1 MGAHRPCLNGS
12 ERAQR
17 AKNFN
22 PSLIQG
28 EITELGW
35 TRPPVSTVMNQDKVR
50 DPPSPFLYH
59 YPLFLF
65 YCMYT
70 VSIYVIQ
77 FIQVMSVAC
86 MQPEN
91 WSACARVDKW
101 LPPYIQD
108 LHTFITVPPYQ
119 NEKNGVQI
127 RRQYE
132 RLQRNLHADT

>member
-1 MGAHRPCLNGS
+1 
-12 ERAQR
+12 
-17 AKNFN
+17 
-22 PSLIQG
+22 
-28 EITELGW
+28 
-35 TRPPVSTVMNQDKVR
+35 
-50 DPPSPFLYH
+50 
-59 YPLFLF
+59 
-65 YCMYT
+65 MYT

-91 WSACARVDKW
+91 WSACVNIDEW

-108 LHTFITVPPYQ
+108 LHTFVTVPPYS

-132 RLQRNLHADT
+132 RLQRNLQPNTHRTQFL

>member
-1 MGAHRPCLNGS
+1 MDLS
-12 ERAQR
+12 ERSERRILTPHLYRGTNR
-17 AKNFN
+17 AGVDSAPCFYRLNK
-22 PSLIQG
+22 
-28 EITELGW
+28 
-35 TRPPVSTVMNQDKVR
+35 DKVR
-50 DPPSPFLYH
+50 DPPSPFIYH

-91 WSACARVDKW
+91 WSACVKIDEW

-108 LHTFITVPPYQ
+108 LHTFVTVPPYQ
-119 NEKNGVQI
+119 NEKNGVQL
-127 RRQYE
+127 RQEYT

>member
-1 MGAHRPCLNGS
+1 
-12 ERAQR
+12 
-17 AKNFN
+17 
-22 PSLIQG
+22 
-28 EITELGW
+28 
-35 TRPPVSTVMNQDKVR
+35 
-50 DPPSPFLYH
+50 
-59 YPLFLF
+59 
-65 YCMYT
+65 
-70 VSIYVIQ
+70 
-77 FIQVMSVAC
+77 MSVAC